1 MYQQYGALTNQPI
14 SHSEY
19 MQVLELRQQLLM
31 QEYHKELKTITDI
44 GIVNFGYSYNGSESS
59 LNAHIRNVQIIHEK
73 LMANQA
79 IIEMAKSQFNNGY
92 QPSN

>member
-1 MYQQYGALTNQPI
+1 MFQQQKALTNQPI

-31 QEYHKELKTITDI
+31 QEYHKELKTIMDV
-44 GIVNFGYSYNGSESS
+44 GVVNFGYSYNGPETS
-59 LNAHIRNVQIIHEK
+59 LNVHIRNVQIIHEK

-79 IIEMAKSQFNNGY
+79 IIEMEKSQFNNCH